1 SILCDEFNLPQ
12 IHSVIS
18 SSWERMKNG
27 FSPVSAYQLESEK
40 IIFKSVDL
48 IISITEAEY
57 ELLIDAYHI
66 APHKIVV
73 IGRTVADCF
82 LTPAHMPSGNIDN
95 QYDSHLSMDTISNP
109 SNTWWIDG
117 AFCYLG
123 RIVDQKGIKE
133 IVQAWEKVFNKYRQL
148 TPPL

>member
-1 SILCDEFNLPQ
+1 YEIPIKEEWAQNQDLLYQNRGNIYKQIKDIYIELNMPVSLLHSTYWFSGLLGSILCDEFNLPQ

-82 LTPAHMPSGNIDN
+82 LT
-95 QYDSHLSMDTISNP
+95 
-109 SNTWWIDG
+109 
-117 AFCYLG
+117 
-123 RIVDQKGIKE
+123 
-133 IVQAWEKVFNKYRQL
+133 
-148 TPPL
+148 